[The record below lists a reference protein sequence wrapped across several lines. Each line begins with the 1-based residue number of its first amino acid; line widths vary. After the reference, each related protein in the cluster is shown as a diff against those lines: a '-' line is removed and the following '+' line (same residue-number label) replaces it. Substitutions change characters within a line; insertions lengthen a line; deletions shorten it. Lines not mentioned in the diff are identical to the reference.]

1 MKTKK
6 IFRLI
11 VLLAFVIGFALFFKY
26 DLHEK
31 LTLDSIKGSQQQFKT
46 FYENSPVQ
54 TIGLFASI
62 YIISTALS
70 LPGAAILTLLG
81 GALFGV
87 VTGTIIISFASTI
100 GATLA
105 FLAARFVLRDSVQG
119 RFKKQ
124 LTTINEGIEKE
135 GAFYLFTLRLIPLF
149 PFFLINLV
157 MGLTPIRVFTFF
169 WISQL
174 GMVAGTIVYVYA
186 GTQLAAIESLK
197 DIVAPEII
205 IAFALLGVFPL
216 VAKKIVDVI
225 RLNKVLWKFKKPKS
239 FDFNMVVIGAG
250 SAGLVSAYIA
260 SAIKAKVALIEK
272 SQMGGDC
279 LNTGCVPSKALIKTA
294 RYLSMARKAE
304 KLGLESK
311 PVNFDF
317 SEVMERVQKVI
328 QTVAPHDSV
337 ERYTDLGVDCMNGTA
352 EIIDPYRVS
361 VDGKM
366 ITTKNIVVATGA
378 APFVPPFKGLE
389 LTDYKTS
396 DTIWNSRELPEKMIV
411 LGGGPIGC
419 ELAQCFARFGAK
431 VSIIEMGSHLLV
443 REDNEVIE
451 FVEKSFNEDGIE
463 ILTNHK
469 AKEFIVEDGQ
479 KILVCETNGHELKV
493 PFDEVL
499 IALGRRAN
507 TKGFGLEKL
516 GVEIARTG
524 TVKVDPFLRSNYP
537 NIFACGDVAGPYQ
550 FTHTAAHQAWYAA
563 VNALFSGIKK
573 FKVDYRVIPWCTF
586 TDPEIARVGLNEK
599 DAQEQNIPYE
609 VSEYHLSDLDR
620 AIADSEAEGIVK
632 VLTVPAK
639 DEILG
644 VTIAGANA
652 GELIAEFVLAMRY
665 KLGLNKI
672 LGTIHIYPTWSEANK
687 YVAGNWKKAHAPK
700 TLLAYVQRFHRWR
713 RN

>member
-1 MKTKK
+1 
-6 IFRLI
+6 
-11 VLLAFVIGFALFFKY
+11 
-26 DLHEK
+26 
-31 LTLDSIKGSQQQFKT
+31 
-46 FYENSPVQ
+46 
-54 TIGLFASI
+54 
-62 YIISTALS
+62 
-70 LPGAAILTLLG
+70 
-81 GALFGV
+81 
-87 VTGTIIISFASTI
+87 
-100 GATLA
+100 
-105 FLAARFVLRDSVQG
+105 
-119 RFKKQ
+119 
-124 LTTINEGIEKE
+124 
-135 GAFYLFTLRLIPLF
+135 
-149 PFFLINLV
+149 
-157 MGLTPIRVFTFF
+157 
-169 WISQL
+169 
-174 GMVAGTIVYVYA
+174 
-186 GTQLAAIESLK
+186 
-197 DIVAPEII
+197 
-205 IAFALLGVFPL
+205 
-216 VAKKIVDVI
+216 
-225 RLNKVLWKFKKPKS
+225 
-239 FDFNMVVIGAG
+239 
-250 SAGLVSAYIA
+250 
-260 SAIKAKVALIEK
+260 IKAKVALIEK

-279 LNTGCVPSKALIKTA
+279 LNTGCVPSKALIKSA

-304 KLGLESK
+304 KLGLESQ
-311 PVNFDF
+311 PVIFEF

-337 ERYTDLGVDCMNGTA
+337 ERYTDLGVDCITGTA

-378 APFVPPFKGLE
+378 VPFVPPFKGLE

-396 DTIWNSRELPEKMIV
+396 DTIWNLRKLPEKMIV

-431 VSIIEMGSHLLV
+431 VSIIEMGPHLLV

-451 FVEKSFNEDGIE
+451 FVEKSFSEDGIE

-469 AKEFIVEDGQ
+469 AKKFIVEDDQ
-479 KILVCETNGHELKV
+479 KILVCETNDQELKI

-550 FTHTAAHQAWYAA
+550 FTHTAAHQAWYVA

-586 TDPEIARVGLNEK
+586 TDPEIARVGINEK
-599 DAQEQNIPYE
+599 DAQQQNIPHE
-609 VSEYHLSDLDR
+609 VTEYQLSDLDR

-632 VLTVPAK
+632 VLTVPGK

-644 VTIAGANA
+644 VTIAGAHA

-700 TLLAYVQRFHRWR
+700 KLLTYIERFHRWR
-713 RN
+713 RH